1 MHQFA
6 LVCVGIYTLMSAGV
20 GARLVLRGFPTRRAP
35 ELLMGIA
42 YLAAP
47 GFGYP
52 LVVVGSTQLD
62 RAGGLLAFALGEV
75 MIALGVSCFFFFNAR
90 VFRAKSVAA
99 QSAAALG
106 AILFSLSCGEIVRG
120 HMALGAGAMSVTSVR
135 TASVTMLIVLGF
147 AYAWTA
153 FEGFRYHRMMRRRA
167 RVGLGDPVVANR
179 FLLWAF
185 AGGLQVISDV
195 VAAYSL
201 QSGGNITVDAAP
213 VLATSL
219 VGIVNSV
226 FLVLIFIPPA
236 RYTRWLMRDPR
247 GALAAV

>member
-1 MHQFA
+1 LLQFA
-6 LVCVGIYTLMSAGV
+6 FVCVGIYTLMSAAV
-20 GARLVLRGFPTRRAP
+20 GARLVLRAIPTRGVP
-35 ELLMGIA
+35 ELLMGLA

-52 LVVVGSTQLD
+52 LVVIGSALPDNAT
-62 RAGGLLAFALGEV
+62 GLLMFGIGQV
-75 MIALGVSCFFFFNAR
+75 MIVLGCTCFFFFNAR
-90 VFRAKSVAA
+90 VFRPNVLLA
-99 QSAAALG
+99 QSAASVG
-106 AILFSLSCGEIVRG
+106 AILLAISSSEIVRG
-120 HMALGAGAMSVTSVR
+120 QMALGSGAMGIASVR
-135 TASVTMLIVLGF
+135 AASVTMLVVLGF

-153 FEGFRYHRMMRRRA
+153 YEGFRYTRMMRRRA

-185 AGGLQVISDV
+185 AGSLQVISDV

-201 QSGGNITVDAAP
+201 QGGGNITADVAP

-226 FLVLIFIPPA
+226 FLVLIFVPPA
-236 RYTRWLMRDPR
+236 RYVRWLTRDPS
-247 GALAAV
+247 GALATA